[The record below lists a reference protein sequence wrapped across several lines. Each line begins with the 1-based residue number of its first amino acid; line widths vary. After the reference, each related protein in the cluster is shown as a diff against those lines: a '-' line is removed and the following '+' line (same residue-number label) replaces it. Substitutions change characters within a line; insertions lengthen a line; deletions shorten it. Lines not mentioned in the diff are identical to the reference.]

1 MSWFAALRDTART
14 GLTLDRA
21 LTDPKRAVRGAVAV
35 ALVLF
40 PTLALGG
47 VALATSAA
55 MGAFIAGSA
64 TFQRSF
70 RPRASLAVAAGAG
83 LGISTFLGY
92 LAAGVPGLFPVLLAV
107 WAFGAGLA
115 WAIGPTAGVVATNT
129 VSVMLIVVQLPV
141 STVTALSHGLVAAL
155 GGVVQATVITVWPI
169 GSWTA
174 QRQALADTYAE
185 LADYA
190 RRLRQDPTAH
200 VDPEPFMTARHAA
213 ALTPWQDRHRPP
225 ELRGLRGIAER
236 IRPTLAALADPKVG
250 APEEGPERDRAR
262 EVLAAAAEVM
272 DALARAIRTGDPVR
286 LPRSAPSLTLV
297 GSDDGPRLQGAARR
311 SARRLGGLLRKAADT
326 LDRNDEDTITTPVV
340 GAGGALRKPTI
351 ARMLPVAARAVR
363 RQLHPRSA
371 IFQHA
376 VRLAGVVTVAYLL
389 ARLVGF
395 HHGYW
400 APMTAA
406 MVMRPDFAQTYSR
419 GVARLAGTVVG
430 VAVSTLVVQLL
441 HPGEW
446 VLAALAVVC
455 IGGAYLAFRTGYALT
470 TVGISTYVVFLL
482 GLQEGNPLVT
492 AFERVGLTLLG
503 GSIALVTYALFP
515 TWQTARLGERLAEW
529 LAAAGRYAGAV
540 IACYEKPA
548 APRGR
553 VVRSALL
560 DSREARSELIQAMQR
575 ADAEPGRHETGLAG
589 VSRRQIDRARA
600 AVGALGRAA
609 VLLEA
614 HLPAADA
621 EPVPGTG
628 EYAEELRLATAL
640 AAAALLTGQ
649 AVEFGAVRDAQAR
662 LEEGLAGAPAGVQRD
677 VVRAGVRLVGQALR
691 DLERALR
698 GSSVGEGSREG
709 GGPGAAPGGGGGGG
723 GGGSGG
729 RAGGGGGG
737 SG

>member
-21 LTDPKRAVRGAVAV
+21 LTDPKRALRGAVAV
-35 ALVLF
+35 AAVLF
-40 PTLALGG
+40 PILAVSG
-47 VALATSAA
+47 VRLATSAA
-55 MGAFIAGSA
+55 MGAFIAGAA

-70 RPRASLAVAAGAG
+70 RPRASLAVAAGVG
-83 LGISTFLGY
+83 LGISSFLGY
-92 LAAGVPGLFPVLLAV
+92 LAVGVYGLFPVLLAV

-115 WAIGPTAGVVATNT
+115 WATGPTAGVVATNT

-141 STVTALSHGLVAAL
+141 SVATALSHGLVAAF
-155 GGVVQATVITVWPI
+155 GGVVQAAVITLWPI

-174 QRQALADTYAE
+174 QREALADTYAE

-200 VDPEPFMTARHAA
+200 VDPEPFMTARHASA
-213 ALTPWQDRHRPP
+213 VTPWQDRHRPP

-272 DALARAIRTGDPVR
+272 DALARAIRTADPVR
-286 LPRSAPSLTLV
+286 LPRSAPALTL
-297 GSDDGPRLQGAARR
+297 GRPDEGPRLQGAARR
-311 SARRLGGLLRKAADT
+311 SARRLGGLLRKAADA
-326 LDRNDEDTITTPVV
+326 LDRGDADTITTPVV
-340 GAGGALRKPTI
+340 GAGGALHRPSI
-351 ARMLPVAARAVR
+351 ARMLPVALRTVQ

-389 ARLVGF
+389 ARPFGF

-419 GVARLAGTVVG
+419 GVARLVGTVVG
-430 VAVSTLVVQLL
+430 VAVSTLVVQLT

-446 VLAALAVVC
+446 VLAVLAVLC

-470 TVGISTYVVFLL
+470 TVGISAYVVFLL
-482 GLQEGNPLVT
+482 GLQKGNPLET
-492 AFERVGLTLLG
+492 AFERVGMTLLG
-503 GSIALVTYALFP
+503 GSLALLTYALFP

-529 LAAAGRYAGAV
+529 LAAAGRYAAAV
-540 IACYEKPA
+540 VACYEQPA
-548 APRGR
+548 TPRGR
-553 VVRSALL
+553 AVRSALL
-560 DSREARSELIQAMQR
+560 DSREARSELIQAMER
-575 ADAEPGRHETGLAG
+575 ADAEPGRHESGLAG
-589 VSRRQIDRARA
+589 VTRRQIDRARA
-600 AVGALGRAA
+600 AVGHLGRAA
-609 VLLEA
+609 LLLEA
-614 HLPAADA
+614 HLPGADA
-621 EPVPGTG
+621 EPVPGAA
-628 EYAEELRLATAL
+628 EYAEELQLATAL
-640 AAAALLTGQ
+640 AAGALLTGQ
-649 AVEFGAVRDAQAR
+649 PVEFGAVRAAQER
-662 LEEGLAGAPAGVQRD
+662 LEAGLPVGVQGD
-677 VVRAGVRLVGQALR
+677 VVRAGTRLVGVALR

-698 GSSVGEGSREG
+698 GSSER
-709 GGPGAAPGGGGGGG
+709 
-723 GGGSGG
+723 
-729 RAGGGGGG
+729 
-737 SG
+737 

>member
-47 VALATSAA
+47 VSLATSAA

-141 STVTALSHGLVAAL
+141 SVTAALGHGLVAAL
-155 GGVVQATVITVWPI
+155 GGVVQAVVITLWPI
-169 GSWTA
+169 GSWSA
-174 QRQALADTYAE
+174 QRDALADTYAE

-200 VDPEPFMTARHAA
+200 VDPAPFMTARHAA

-236 IRPTLAALADPKVG
+236 IRPTLAALADPRIG

-272 DALARAIRTGDPVR
+272 DALARAVSTGDPLR
-286 LPRSAPSLTLV
+286 FPRSAPALTLV
-297 GSDDGPRLQGAARR
+297 RPDDEGPRLQGAARR

-326 LDRNDEDTITTPVV
+326 LDRNDEETITTPVV
-340 GAGGALRKPTI
+340 GVGGALHKPSI
-351 ARMLPVAARAVR
+351 VRMLPVALRAVR
-363 RQLHPRSA
+363 RQLRPRSA

-376 VRLAGVVTVAYLL
+376 VRLAAVVTVSYLL
-389 ARLVGF
+389 ARLAGF

-430 VAVSTLVVQLL
+430 VAVSTLVVQLA

-482 GLQEGNPLVT
+482 GLQAGNPLVT

-503 GSIALVTYALFP
+503 GTVALVTYALFP

-540 IACYEKPA
+540 VACYVEPG

-560 DSREARSELIQAMQR
+560 DSREARSELLQAMQR
-575 ADAEPGRHETGLAG
+575 ADAEPGRHESGLAG

-614 HLPAADA
+614 HLPGGDA
-621 EPVPGTG
+621 EPVPGAR
-628 EYAEELRLATAL
+628 EYGEELRLATAV
-640 AAAALLTGQ
+640 AAGALLTGRG
-649 AVEFGAVRDAQAR
+649 VEFGAVRGAQAR
-662 LEEGLAGAPAGVQRD
+662 LEEGLAAAGGGAGAGVQGE
-677 VVRAGVRLVGQALR
+677 VVRAGTRLVGLALR

-698 GSSVGEGSREG
+698 GSS
-709 GGPGAAPGGGGGGG
+709 
-723 GGGSGG
+723 GGGS
-729 RAGGGGGG
+729 RDGGGVRGEGRG
-737 SG
+737 SGIRWESERYG

>member
-21 LTDPKRAVRGAVAV
+21 LTDPKRALRGAVAV

-40 PTLALGG
+40 PILAVSG
-47 VALATSAA
+47 VRLATSAA
-55 MGAFIAGSA
+55 MGAFIAGAA

-70 RPRASLAVAAGAG
+70 RPRASLAVAAGIG
-83 LGISTFLGY
+83 LGVSSFLGY
-92 LAAGVPGLFPVLLAV
+92 LAVGVYGLFPVLLAV

-141 STVTALSHGLVAAL
+141 SVATALGHGLVAAF
-155 GGVVQATVITVWPI
+155 GGVVQAAVITLWPI

-174 QRQALADTYAE
+174 QRGALADTYAE

-200 VDPEPFMTARHAA
+200 VDPEPFMTARNASA
-213 ALTPWQDRHRPP
+213 VTPWQDRHRPP

-236 IRPTLAALADPKVG
+236 VRPTLAALADPKVG

-272 DALARAIRTGDPVR
+272 DALARAIRAGDPVR
-286 LPRSAPSLTLV
+286 LPRSAPLLTV
-297 GSDDGPRLQGAARR
+297 AGTDEGTRLQGAARR
-311 SARRLGGLLRKAADT
+311 SARRLGGLLRKAADA
-326 LDRNDEDTITTPVV
+326 LERGDADTITTPVV
-340 GAGGALRKPTI
+340 GAGGALHRPSI
-351 ARMLPVAARAVR
+351 ARMLPVALRTVR
-363 RQLHPRSA
+363 RQLRPRSA

-389 ARLVGF
+389 ARPFGF

-419 GVARLAGTVVG
+419 GVARLVGTVVG
-430 VAVSTLVVQLL
+430 VTVSTLVVQLA

-446 VLAALAVVC
+446 VLAVLAVLC

-482 GLQEGNPLVT
+482 GLQAGNPLET
-492 AFERVGLTLLG
+492 AFERVGMTLLG
-503 GSIALVTYALFP
+503 GSLALLTYALFP

-529 LAAAGRYAGAV
+529 LAAAGRYAAAV
-540 IACYEKPA
+540 VACYEQPA
-548 APRGR
+548 TQRGR

-560 DSREARSELIQAMQR
+560 DSREARSELIQAMER
-575 ADAEPGRHETGLAG
+575 ADAEPGRHESGLAG
-589 VSRRQIDRARA
+589 VTRRQVDRARA
-600 AVGALGRAA
+600 AVGHLGRAA
-609 VLLEA
+609 LLLEA
-614 HLPAADA
+614 HLPTADA
-621 EPVPGTG
+621 EPVPGAA

-640 AAAALLTGQ
+640 AAGALLTGQ
-649 AVEFGAVRDAQAR
+649 PVEFGAVRAAQER
-662 LEEGLAGAPAGVQRD
+662 LEAGLVAGVQGD
-677 VVRAGVRLVGQALR
+677 VVRAGTRLVGVALR

-698 GSSVGEGSREG
+698 GSSER
-709 GGPGAAPGGGGGGG
+709 
-723 GGGSGG
+723 
-729 RAGGGGGG
+729 
-737 SG
+737 

>member
-35 ALVLF
+35 ALVLL
-40 PTLALGG
+40 PTLALAGPTP
-47 VALATSAA
+47 ATSAA
-55 MGAFIAGSA
+55 MGAFIAGTA

-70 RPRASLAVAAGAG
+70 RPRASLAVAAGLA
-83 LGISTFLGY
+83 LGTSTFLGY
-92 LAAGVPGLFPVLLAV
+92 LAAGVAGLFPVLLAV

-115 WAIGPTAGVVATNT
+115 WAIGPTAGVVAANT
-129 VSVMLIVVQLPV
+129 VSVMLVVVQLPV
-141 STVTALSHGLVAAL
+141 SALAALGHGLLCAL
-155 GGVVQATVITVWPI
+155 GGVVQAAVITLWPI

-174 QRQALADTYAE
+174 QRDALADTYAE

-200 VDPEPFMTARHAA
+200 VDPAPFMTARHAA

-225 ELRGLRGIAER
+225 ELRGLRGLAER
-236 IRPTLAALADPKVG
+236 IRPTLAALADPRVG
-250 APEEGPERDRAR
+250 APAEGPERDRAR
-262 EVLAAAAEVM
+262 EVLAASAEVM
-272 DALARAIRTGDPVR
+272 DALARAVRSGEAVR
-286 LPRSAPSLTLV
+286 LPRSAPSLTLATPEEGV
-297 GSDDGPRLQGAARR
+297 RLRGAARR
-311 SARRLGGLLRKAADT
+311 SARRLGGLLRKAADA
-326 LDRNDEDTITTPVV
+326 LDRGDEETISTPVV
-340 GAGGALRKPTI
+340 GAGGALHKPPMF
-351 ARMLPVAARAVR
+351 RMLPVALRMVQ
-363 RQLHPRSA
+363 RQFQPRSA
-371 IFQHA
+371 VFQHA

-389 ARLVGF
+389 ARLAGF

-430 VAVSTLVVQLL
+430 VAVSTLVVQLA

-446 VLAALAVVC
+446 VLAVLAVLC
-455 IGGAYLAFRTGYALT
+455 IGGAYLTLRTGYALM
-470 TVGISTYVVFLL
+470 TVGISSYVVFLL
-482 GLQEGNPLVT
+482 GLQAGDPFTT
-492 AFERVGLTLLG
+492 AVERVGLTLLG
-503 GSIALVTYALFP
+503 GSVALVAYALFP

-540 IACYEKPA
+540 VACYEDPA

-553 VVRSALL
+553 AVRSALL
-560 DSREARSELIQAMQR
+560 DSREARSELLQAMER
-575 ADAEPGRHETGLAG
+575 ADAEPGRHASGLPG
-589 VSRRQIDRARA
+589 LNRRQLDRARA
-600 AVGALGRAA
+600 AVGHLGRVA

-621 EPVPGTG
+621 DPVPGTA

-640 AAAALLTGQ
+640 AGAALLTGRP
-649 AVEFGAVRDAQAR
+649 VEFDAVREAQTR
-662 LEEGLAGAPAGVQRD
+662 LEERLVQAPAGVQRD
-677 VVRAGVRLVGQALR
+677 VVRAGTRLLGQALK

-698 GSSVGEGSREG
+698 GREDVRGPEEARYREAVPAPEGPR
-709 GGPGAAPGGGGGGG
+709 
-723 GGGSGG
+723 
-729 RAGGGGGG
+729 
-737 SG
+737 

>member
-47 VALATSAA
+47 AALATSAA

-92 LAAGVPGLFPVLLAV
+92 VAAGVPGLFPVLLAV
-107 WAFGAGLA
+107 WAFGAGLS

-141 STVTALSHGLVAAL
+141 STATALGHGLVAAL
-155 GGVVQATVITVWPI
+155 GGVAQAVVITVWPI

-174 QRQALADTYAE
+174 QREALADTYAE

-250 APEEGPERDRAR
+250 APEEGPGRDRAR
-262 EVLAAAAEVM
+262 EVLAASAEVM
-272 DALARAIRTGDPVR
+272 DALARAVRTGDPVR

-340 GAGGALRKPTI
+340 GAGGSLRKPTI

-363 RQLHPRSA
+363 RQLRPRSA

-376 VRLAGVVTVAYLL
+376 VRLTGVVTAAYLL

-430 VAVSTLVVQLL
+430 VAVSTLVVQLA

-446 VLAALAVVC
+446 VLAALAVLC
-455 IGGAYLAFRTGYALT
+455 IGGSYLAFRTGYALT

-553 VVRSALL
+553 AVRSALL
-560 DSREARSELIQAMQR
+560 DSREARSELLQAMQR
-575 ADAEPGRHETGLAG
+575 ADAEPGRHESGLAG

-614 HLPAADA
+614 HLPAGDA

-649 AVEFGAVRDAQAR
+649 PVEFGAVRDAQAR
-662 LEEGLAGAPAGVQRD
+662 LEGELAGAPAGVQRD

-698 GSSVGEGSREG
+698 GSSVGEGFREG
-709 GGPGAAPGGGGGGG
+709 GVAGAAPGVAAPG
-723 GGGSGG
+723 
-729 RAGGGGGG
+729 AG
-737 SG
+737 

>member
-21 LTDPKRAVRGAVAV
+21 LTDPKRALRGAVAV

-40 PTLALGG
+40 PILAVSG
-47 VALATSAA
+47 VRLATSAA
-55 MGAFIAGSA
+55 MGAFIAGAA

-70 RPRASLAVAAGAG
+70 RPRASLAVAAGIG
-83 LGISTFLGY
+83 LGISSFLGY
-92 LAAGVPGLFPVLLAV
+92 LAAGVYGLFPVLLAV

-141 STVTALSHGLVAAL
+141 STATALGHGLVAAF
-155 GGVVQATVITVWPI
+155 GGIVQAAVITLWPI

-174 QRQALADTYAE
+174 QRDALADTYAE

-200 VDPEPFMTARHAA
+200 VDPEPFMTARHASA
-213 ALTPWQDRHRPP
+213 VTPWQDRHRPP

-272 DALARAIRTGDPVR
+272 DALARAIRAGDPVR
-286 LPRSAPSLTLV
+286 LPRSAPLLTV
-297 GSDDGPRLQGAARR
+297 AGTDEGPRLQGAARR
-311 SARRLGGLLRKAADT
+311 SVRRLGGLLRKATDALERGDA
-326 LDRNDEDTITTPVV
+326 DTITTPVV
-340 GAGGALRKPTI
+340 GAGGALHRPSI
-351 ARMLPVAARAVR
+351 SRMLPVALRTVR
-363 RQLHPRSA
+363 RQLRPRSA

-389 ARLVGF
+389 ARPFGF

-419 GVARLAGTVVG
+419 GVARLVGTVVG
-430 VAVSTLVVQLL
+430 VAVSTLVVQLA

-446 VLAALAVVC
+446 VLAALAVLC

-482 GLQEGNPLVT
+482 GLQAGNPLET
-492 AFERVGLTLLG
+492 AFERVGMTLLG
-503 GSIALVTYALFP
+503 GSLALLTYALFP

-529 LAAAGRYAGAV
+529 LAAAGRYAAAV
-540 IACYEKPA
+540 VACYEQPA
-548 APRGR
+548 MPRGR

-560 DSREARSELIQAMQR
+560 DSREARSELIQAMER
-575 ADAEPGRHETGLAG
+575 ADAEPGRHESGLAG
-589 VSRRQIDRARA
+589 VTRRQIDRARA
-600 AVGALGRAA
+600 AVGHLGRAA

-621 EPVPGTG
+621 EPVPGAA
-628 EYAEELRLATAL
+628 EYAEELQLATAL
-640 AAAALLTGQ
+640 AAGALLTGRP
-649 AVEFGAVRDAQAR
+649 VEFAAVRGAQER
-662 LEEGLAGAPAGVQRD
+662 LEAGLATAAAGVQGD
-677 VVRAGVRLVGQALR
+677 VVRAGTRLVGVALR

-698 GSSVGEGSREG
+698 GSSEGR
-709 GGPGAAPGGGGGGG
+709 
-723 GGGSGG
+723 
-729 RAGGGGGG
+729 
-737 SG
+737 

>member
-35 ALVLF
+35 AVVLF

-141 STVTALSHGLVAAL
+141 SVATALSHGLVAAF

-169 GSWTA
+169 GSWSA
-174 QRQALADTYAE
+174 QREALADTYAE

-200 VDPEPFMTARHAA
+200 VDPEPFMTARHASA
-213 ALTPWQDRHRPP
+213 VTPWQDRHRPP

-250 APEEGPERDRAR
+250 APEEGPGRDRAR

-297 GSDDGPRLQGAARR
+297 GSDEGPRLQGAARR

-326 LDRNDEDTITTPVV
+326 LDRNDEDTITTPVI
-340 GAGGALRKPTI
+340 GAGGALHKPTI

-363 RQLHPRSA
+363 RQLQPRSA

-389 ARLVGF
+389 ARLAGF

-430 VAVSTLVVQLL
+430 VAVSTLVVQLA

-455 IGGAYLAFRTGYALT
+455 IGGSYLAFRTGYALT

-482 GLQEGNPLVT
+482 GLQEGNPVVT
-492 AFERVGLTLLG
+492 AVERVGLTLLG

-540 IACYEKPA
+540 IACYEEPA

-560 DSREARSELIQAMQR
+560 DSREARSELLQAMQR
-575 ADAEPGRHETGLAG
+575 ADAEPGRHESGLAG

-614 HLPAADA
+614 HLPAGDA
-621 EPVPGTG
+621 EPVPGTKA
-628 EYAEELRLATAL
+628 YAEELRLATAL
-640 AAAALLTGQ
+640 AAAAMLTGR
-649 AVEFGAVRDAQAR
+649 AVEFGAVRDAQVW
-662 LEEGLAGAPAGVQRD
+662 LEEGLANAPAGVQRD
-677 VVRAGVRLVGQALR
+677 VVRAGTRLVGQALR

-698 GSSVGEGSREG
+698 GSSGEGGAREAG
-709 GGPGAAPGGGGGGG
+709 GPVAAPGPGAGAPWYPPPPP
-723 GGGSGG
+723 
-729 RAGGGGGG
+729 RIP
-737 SG
+737 

>member
-21 LTDPKRAVRGAVAV
+21 LTDPKRAARGAVAV
-35 ALVLF
+35 AVVLF

-47 VALATSAA
+47 VGLATSAA
-55 MGAFIAGSA
+55 MGAFIAGAA

-83 LGISTFLGY
+83 LGASTFLGY
-92 LAAGVPGLFPVLLAV
+92 LAAGVTGLFPVLLAV

-115 WAIGPTAGVVATNT
+115 WAIGPTAGVVAANT
-129 VSVMLIVVQLPV
+129 VSVMLIIVQLPV
-141 STVTALSHGLVAAL
+141 SALAAFGHGLVAAL
-155 GGVVQATVITVWPI
+155 GGVVQAVVITLWPI

-174 QRQALADTYAE
+174 QRDALADTYAE

-200 VDPEPFMTARHAA
+200 LDPAPFMTARSAA
-213 ALTPWQDRHRPP
+213 ALTPWQDRHRPA

-236 IRPTLAALADPKVG
+236 VRPTLAALADPKVG

-262 EVLAAAAEVM
+262 EVLAASAEVM

-286 LPRSAPSLTLV
+286 LPSSAPALTLV
-297 GSDDGPRLQGAARR
+297 GSEDGPRLQGAARR
-311 SARRLGGLLRKAADT
+311 AARRLGGLLRKAADT
-326 LDRNDEDTITTPVV
+326 LDRSDEDTITTPVA
-340 GAGGALRKPTI
+340 GAGGALHRPSI
-351 ARMLPVAARAVR
+351 GRMLPVALRTVR

-371 IFQHA
+371 VFQHT
-376 VRLAGVVTVAYLL
+376 VRLAAVVTLAYVL
-389 ARLVGF
+389 ARLAGF

-430 VAVSTLVVQLL
+430 VSVSTLVVQLA
-441 HPGEW
+441 HPGQW
-446 VLAALAVVC
+446 VLAALAVLC
-455 IGGAYLAFRTGYALT
+455 IGGSYLAFRTGYALT
-470 TVGISTYVVFLL
+470 TVGISSYVVFLL
-482 GLQEGNPLVT
+482 GLQAGNPLET
-492 AFERVGLTLLG
+492 AFERVGMTLLG
-503 GSIALVTYALFP
+503 GSVALLTYALFP

-529 LAAAGRYAGAV
+529 LAAAGRYAAAV
-540 IACYEKPA
+540 IACYEQPA
-548 APRGR
+548 QPRER
-553 VVRSALL
+553 TVRSALL
-560 DSREARSELIQAMQR
+560 DSREARAELIQAMQR
-575 ADAEPGRHETGLAG
+575 ADAEPGRHASGLAG

-600 AVGALGRAA
+600 AIGHLGRAA
-609 VLLEA
+609 LLLEA

-621 EPVPGTG
+621 DPVPGAA

-640 AAAALLTGQ
+640 AAGALLTGQ
-649 AVEFGAVRDAQAR
+649 PVEFGAVREAQAR
-662 LEEGLAGAPAGVQRD
+662 LEERLAQAPAGVQRD
-677 VVRAGVRLVGQALR
+677 VVVAGTRLVEVALR

-698 GSSVGEGSREG
+698 GSSEGR
-709 GGPGAAPGGGGGGG
+709 
-723 GGGSGG
+723 
-729 RAGGGGGG
+729 
-737 SG
+737 